1 MTFNKKWQSLQTF
14 PSLKKLFKIYFLFFL
29 HNVDS
34 LECCCKKLFFAGESL
49 RRKQKKIRSWL
60 KTTKERNLRIKKK
73 KKVKREIVVYS
84 SRLVFK
90 MLFDDDT

>member
-1 MTFNKKWQSLQTF
+1 M
-14 PSLKKLFKIYFLFFL
+14 FKIYFFFFL

-34 LECCCKKLFFAGESL
+34 LECCCKKLFFCW
-49 RRKQKKIRSWL
+49 RKFETKTEEDKSWL